1 MNRKAFGQMITNLR
15 QELGWTQVQLAE
27 YAEIDE
33 NTLSNIERGVKKHL
47 DPKLLFRL
55 ANALNLTSLER
66 REFFLGASGLDLEQ
80 VARQPNR
87 SLPIDRDEM
96 KKEIARVVQSLTQV
110 YAPLYISDAFGDMLA
125 INHVCME
132 LMSYDPA
139 QLRLLASNQ
148 GHLNMLHFVYGM
160 VSMRESLGDH
170 YDAIIL
176 TLIQGFRAASL
187 RYRTQPRYLAIM
199 EEFHDSKRYPL
210 FERHWRKA
218 IMAQGDLNTLSGQH
232 ELEHKEHGRMRFIS
246 SPNRVHTRFGEIFI
260 SQYTPVDRETSQKF
274 IKMADKVGTDVLYLA
289 PWP

>member
-15 QELGWTQVQLAE
+15 QELSWTQLQLAE

-47 DPKLLFRL
+47 DPELLFRL

-80 VARQPNR
+80 VARQPNQA
-87 SLPIDRDEM
+87 LPIDKVEM
-96 KKEIARVVQSLTQV
+96 KKEITRLVESITQV

-139 QLRLLASNQ
+139 QLRLLASNHR
-148 GHLNMLHFVYGM
+148 HLNMLHFIYGM
-160 VSMRESLGDH
+160 VSMRESLGEN
-170 YDAIIL
+170 YDDIIL

-199 EEFHDSKRYPL
+199 DEFHDSKRYPL

-218 IMAQGDLNTLSGQH
+218 IMSQGDLNTLSDRH
-232 ELEHKEHGRMRFIS
+232 ELEHKEYGRMRFIS
-246 SPNRVHTRFGEIFI
+246 SPKRVHTRFGEIFI
-260 SQYTPVDRETSQKF
+260 SQYSPADRETAEKF
-274 IKMADKVGTDVLYLA
+274 IQMADKAGTEVLYLA